1 MVYLVWVGGVFFWV
15 FLGVFGCFWVFLGVF
30 LGVFGC
36 FLGVF
41 GCFLGVFGGDGCF
54 FWVFLAW
61 LFVAAKNQGLLGRHN
76 KVIAEIFLGTSYIWG
91 YIWLY
96 MVIYGY
102 IWLYGVL
109 YGLLRDPL
117 NGLRLKRE

>member
-1 MVYLVWVGGVFFWV
+1 VFFWV
-15 FLGVFGCFWVFLGVF
+15 FLGVFWVFLV
-30 LGVFGC
+30 
-36 FLGVF
+36 
-41 GCFLGVFGGDGCF
+41 
-54 FWVFLAW
+54 W

-102 IWLYGVL
+102 MGFYMVSSATL
-109 YGLLRDPL
+109 
-117 NGLRLKRE
+117 